1 MASLFTKE
9 PNLNN
14 LYLEELNRNNFDTNK
29 ELYKKI
35 WKEDQE
41 TEESLDNWFKEIKEN
56 LTKNTN

>member
-1 MASLFTKE
+1 MKLFPE